1 MFADTNPRTSI
12 GVSYLYAMTWLH
24 KIVQFLNRPFPEDEG
39 KAIYYRNL
47 GFIGL
52 FVSIFLYIFQPF
64 GFHNTTS
71 NKLLVALAYG
81 VITLIAGFLYDII
94 LGALLRKYLIKNR
107 LTLGKWV
114 LNIMGIILMISLANF
129 IFARLLEGTMEWQLF
144 PKMIFATIA
153 IGIFPVIT
161 LGTISMLRQEKK
173 YQGIAKEINQQS
185 IGGSQSVT
193 NQSVQT
199 IFGVSLNRVQYIEAL
214 QNYVRVVYLDEQGQ
228 LKEQVARATLKSI
241 LEEVADGSIVRCHR
255 SFLVNQEFILS
266 TSGNAQGLLLT
277 LTGCDQE
284 IPVSRS
290 YVTAFRN

>member
-1 MFADTNPRTSI
+1 
-12 GVSYLYAMTWLH
+12 MTWLH
-24 KIVQFLNRPFPEDEG
+24 KTIQFLNRPFPEDER
-39 KAIYYRNL
+39 KVIYYRNL

-52 FVSIFLYIFQPF
+52 FVAFFLYIFQPF

-81 VITLIAGFLYDII
+81 AITLIAGVLYDIT
-94 LGALLRKYLIKNR
+94 LGTLLRKYFIKNR

-129 IFARLLEGTMEWQLF
+129 IFAQLLEGSLEWHLF

-153 IGIFPVIT
+153 IGVFPVIT
-161 LGTISMLRQEKK
+161 LGAISMLRQEKK
-173 YQGIAKEINQQS
+173 YQGIAQEINQKS
-185 IGGSQSVT
+185 IGRGHLVT

-199 IFGVSLNRVQYIEAL
+199 IFGVPLNRVQYIEAL
-214 QNYVRVVYLDEQGQ
+214 QNYVRVVYLDEQEQ
-228 LKEQVARATLKSI
+228 LKEQIARATLKSI
-241 LEEVADGSIVRCHR
+241 LEEVAEGAIVRCHR
-255 SFLVNQEFILS
+255 SFLVNQELILS

-277 LTGCDQE
+277 LAGSDQE

-290 YVTAFRN
+290 YVAAFRN